1 MAAEWTISM
10 LGVINPAM
18 LIHSTAGIAAQRMLR
33 RIGQRVAV
41 RMNEQSRPYYHGLV
55 SRSMPPLPGV
65 VPLTKPSAFPV
76 GYSNASSDTA
86 MSRLGIIG
94 LHRIT

>member
-1 MAAEWTISM
+1 M

-18 LIHSTAGIAAQRMLR
+18 LIHSTAGVAAQRMFR
-33 RIGQRVAV
+33 RISHRVAV
-41 RMNEQSRPYYHGLV
+41 RMVEQPRLDHYGLV
-55 SRSMPPLPGV
+55 GGSMPALPGV
-65 VPLTKPSAFPV
+65 VFFTKSRALPV
-76 GYSNASSDTA
+76 GHSNASSDTA